1 MKPTCY
7 LETSIV
13 SYLTARPSRDLIVA
27 AHQQI
32 THEWWEFRRP
42 AFTLYASQLVLT
54 EAGKGDREAA
64 AKRLQVLDD
73 IELLEL
79 KEEAA
84 NLAAVFIRSRAV
96 PEKVE
101 EDALHVALAAIY
113 GLDYLMTWNC
123 KHIANAEIQKR
134 MQVIC
139 ADEGYAMPTICTPE
153 ELMGGQDD
161 AEGCNY

>member
-13 SYLTARPSRDLIVA
+13 SYLTARPSRDLIIA

-32 THEWWEFRRP
+32 THEWWDCRRSS
-42 AFTLYASQLVLT
+42 FTIYASQLVLT

-64 AKRLQVLDD
+64 AKRLHVLDD
-73 IELLEL
+73 ISLLEL

-84 NLAAVFIRSRAV
+84 DLAATFVRSKAV

-101 EDALHVALAAIY
+101 EDALHIALAAIY
-113 GLDYLMTWNC
+113 GLDYLLTWNC
-123 KHIANAEIQKR
+123 KHIANAEIQR
-134 MQVIC
+134 RIQIIC
-139 ADEGYAMPTICTPE
+139 ADEGYAMPTVCTPE
-153 ELMGGQDD
+153 ELMGGQNDE
-161 AEGCNY
+161 EGFNY

>member
-13 SYLTARPSRDLIVA
+13 SYLTARPSRDLIIA

-32 THEWWEFRRP
+32 TQEWWEFRRSV
-42 AFTLYASQLVLT
+42 FTLYASQLVLT

-64 AKRLQVLDD
+64 AKRLKVLDD
-73 IELLEL
+73 IELIEL
-79 KEEAA
+79 KEDAA
-84 NLAAVFIRSRAV
+84 DLAAIFVRSRAV

-134 MQVIC
+134 IRIIC

-161 AEGCNY
+161 AEGFNY

>member
-1 MKPTCY
+1 MKPACY

-13 SYLTARPSRDLIVA
+13 SYLTARPSRDLVVA

-42 AFTLYASQLVLT
+42 AFKLYASQLVLA
-54 EAGKGDREAA
+54 EAGKGDSEAA
-64 AKRLQVLDD
+64 RQRLLVLDD

-84 NLAAVFIRSRAV
+84 DLAALFVRSKAV
-96 PEKVE
+96 PEKAA
-101 EDALHVALAAIY
+101 EDALHIALAAIY
-113 GLDYLMTWNC
+113 GLDYLLTWNC

-134 MQVIC
+134 IKSIC
-139 ADEGYAMPTICTPE
+139 ADEGYEMPSICTPE

-161 AEGCNY
+161 AERFNC

>member
-1 MKPTCY
+1 MV
-7 LETSIV
+7 I
-13 SYLTARPSRDLIVA
+13 A

-32 THEWWEFRRP
+32 TQEWWEFRRP
-42 AFTLYASQLVLT
+42 AFTLYASQLVLA

-73 IELLEL
+73 ISLLEL
-79 KEEAA
+79 QEEAA
-84 NLAAVFIRSRAV
+84 DLAAIFVRSRAV
-96 PEKVE
+96 PEKAE

-134 MQVIC
+134 MRIIC

-161 AEGCNY
+161 AEGFNY